1 MEITHRRAGVT
12 RDVRSAL
19 ACILAV
25 VALPVTGSAQQASF
39 TAAQAEA
46 GAAVYQTTCAECHL
60 ANLQGSG
67 DAPQLAGTDFRTFR
81 GNQPAVE
88 LMRYVRTTMPPG
100 QEGSLTDEEYAAVTA
115 YIMRENGVAQG
126 SAPLSLA
133 SRGSLVL
140 GGGAVVGVGPGGII
154 PPIPGR
160 PGTGPSP
167 DGVSSLPD
175 VGSLSETRTG
185 ATRTYEPIE
194 GFMPVSDAELRDPAP
209 GDWLNPRANH
219 GSWGYSPLNQI
230 NTENVDRL
238 ELAWVW
244 GMEDGTRSQPAPLV
258 HDGVM
263 FLPNWGNTIQALDA
277 TTGTLLWEYRRS
289 FPEGMTGG
297 RGRART
303 IAISEDMIL
312 VSTNDA
318 YMLALDAATGEV
330 RWETRVTAEPGL
342 GFENSSGPVIANGKA
357 INGINGCTR
366 LIRESCFIT
375 AHDLRTGRELWRT
388 YTIARPGEP
397 GGDTWGDLPLE
408 LRGGGDV
415 WNTGSYD
422 PDLGLVYFGV
432 AQAKP
437 WASASRGLT
446 MADSALYTS
455 STLALDENTGEIV
468 WYRQHVPA
476 ESLDLDEGMEQLL
489 LDVDGI
495 PALLTIGKH
504 GILWKLDRRDGSFL
518 GVKETVFQNILDID
532 PESGAVQYRADI
544 RDAQVGQ
551 WLSVCPSTA
560 GGKNWHATGYHPG
573 TGLIIVPLSQSCM
586 DYSARVV
593 ELVEGG
599 GSSGGTRVWF
609 EMPGTEGN
617 LGKLGAYD
625 VRTMEEVWSV
635 QQRAPFLTSALT
647 TGGGLVFMGDYD
659 RWIRAF
665 DVATGEQLWETRLAT
680 AVQGYPMTYEVDGVQ
695 YVAVPTGVIGGSPW
709 NVSRFLAP
717 EIRIPS
723 GNRHNAMYVF
733 RLNER

>member
-1 MEITHRRAGVT
+1 MRITHRRSEVT
-12 RDVRSAL
+12 RGAGAAL
-19 ACILAV
+19 TCIIAAGAVPLA
-25 VALPVTGSAQQASF
+25 ASAQQASF
-39 TAAQAEA
+39 TAAQADE
-46 GAAVYQTTCAECHL
+46 GAAVYETACAVCHL
-60 ANLQGSG
+60 ANMQGTG
-67 DAPQLAGTDFRTFR
+67 EAPQLAGTDFRTFR
-81 GNQPAVE
+81 GNDPAVE
-88 LMRYVRTTMPPG
+88 LFRDLRATMPPG
-100 QEGSLTDEEYAAVTA
+100 QEGSLTEEEYTALTA
-115 YIMRENGVAQG
+115 YIMRENGVAVGATPFGLATQG
-126 SAPLSLA
+126 A
-133 SRGSLVL
+133 LVL
-140 GGGAVVGVGPGGII
+140 GGGAVAGIEPGEII
-154 PPIPGR
+154 PPVPGQV
-160 PGTGPSP
+160 GTGPSP
-167 DGVSSLPD
+167 EGVNSLPD
-175 VGSLSETRTG
+175 FGALSETPTG
-185 ATRTYEPIE
+185 ATRTFRPIDN
-194 GFMPVSDAELRDPAP
+194 FNPVSDAELRDPAP
-209 GDWLNPRANH
+209 GDWLSPRGNL
-219 GSWGYSPLNQI
+219 GGWGYSPLDQI

-258 HDGVM
+258 RDGVM

-289 FPEGMTGG
+289 FPDGMSGG

-303 IAISEDMIL
+303 IAIWEDMIL

-318 YMLALDAATGEV
+318 YMLALDAATGVV
-330 RWETRVTAEPGL
+330 RWETPEAEPGL

-357 INGINGCTR
+357 INGINGCTP
-366 LIRESCFIT
+366 LIPESCFIT
-375 AHDLRTGRELWRT
+375 AHDARTGRELWRT

-415 WNTGSYD
+415 WNTGAYD

-455 STLALDENTGEIV
+455 STLALDEDTGEIV

-476 ESLDLDEGMEQLL
+476 ESLDLDEGMEQVL
-489 LDVDGI
+489 LDVEGI
-495 PALLTIGKH
+495 PALMTSGKH
-504 GILWKLDRRDGSFL
+504 GVLWKLDRRDGSFL
-518 GVKETVFQNILDID
+518 GMKEAVFQNVLEID
-532 PESGAVQYRADI
+532 PEIGTVQYRADI
-544 RDAQVGQ
+544 RDAQVGE
-551 WLSVCPSTA
+551 WVSVCPSTA

-573 TGLIIVPLSQSCM
+573 AGVIVVPLSQSCM
-586 DYSARVV
+586 DYSAREV

-599 GSSGGTRVWF
+599 GSAGGTRVWL
-609 EMPGTEGN
+609 EMPGTDGN

-635 QQRAPFLTSALT
+635 EQRAPFLTSALT
-647 TGGGLVFMGDYD
+647 TGGGLIFMGDYD

-665 DVATGEQLWETRLAT
+665 DVATGEELWETRLGT

-709 NVSRFLAP
+709 NVSRFMAP
-717 EIRIPS
+717 EIRIPP

-733 RLNER
+733 RLNDR

>member
-1 MEITHRRAGVT
+1 MEITHRNAGVT

-19 ACILAV
+19 ACILAA
-25 VALPVTGSAQQASF
+25 VAFPVAGSAQQASF

-46 GAAVYQTTCAECHL
+46 GAALYESTCAACHL
-60 ANLQGSG
+60 TSLQGSG
-67 DAPQLAGTDFRTFR
+67 DAPQVAGTDFRGFR
-81 GNQPAVE
+81 GDEPAVE
-88 LMRYVRTTMPPG
+88 LMRYVRATMPPG
-100 QEGSLTDEEYAAVTA
+100 QEGSLTEEEYAALTA
-115 YIMRENGVAQG
+115 YIMRENGVAPG
-126 SAPLSLA
+126 SALLSLA
-133 SRGSLVL
+133 SRGALVL
-140 GGGAVVGVGPGGII
+140 GGRAIGDVGSGAMV

-167 DGVSSLPD
+167 TGVNSLPD
-175 VGSLSETRTG
+175 VGALSESRTG
-185 ATRTYEPIE
+185 ATRTYQPIAN
-194 GFMPVSDAELRDPAP
+194 FIPVSDEELRNPDP
-209 GDWLNPRANH
+209 GDWLSPRGNLA
-219 GSWGYSPLNQI
+219 SWGYSSLDQI
-230 NTENVDRL
+230 NTDNVDRL

-258 HDGVM
+258 HAGVM
-263 FLPNWGNTIQALDA
+263 YLPNWGNTIQALDGA
-277 TTGTLLWEYRRS
+277 TGTLLWEYRRS
-289 FPEGMTGG
+289 FPEGMSGG

-303 IAISEDMIL
+303 ISLWEDMVL

-318 YMLALDAATGEV
+318 YMLALDAATGV
-330 RWETRVTAEPGL
+330 LRWETSLTDEPGL

-357 INGINGCTR
+357 VNGINGCTR
-366 LIRESCFIT
+366 LINESCFIT
-375 AHDLRTGRELWRT
+375 AHDARTGDELWRT
-388 YTIARPGEP
+388 FTIARPGEP
-397 GGDTWGDLPLE
+397 GGDTWGDIPFE

-432 AQAKP
+432 AQGKP

-446 MADSALYTS
+446 MADSVLYTS

-476 ESLDLDEGMEQLL
+476 ESLDLDEAMEQVLI
-489 LDVDGI
+489 DVDGV
-495 PALLTIGKH
+495 PALMTSGKH
-504 GILWKLDRRDGSFL
+504 GVLWKLDRRDGTFL
-518 GVKETVFQNILDID
+518 GMKETVFQNVLDID
-532 PESGAVQYRADI
+532 PVSGAVQYRPDI
-544 RDAQVGQ
+544 RDAQVGD
-551 WLSVCPSTA
+551 WVSVCPSTA

-573 TGLIIVPLSQSCM
+573 AGVIVVPLSQSCM
-586 DYSARVV
+586 DYSARAV
-593 ELVEGG
+593 EMVEGG
-599 GSSGGTRVWF
+599 GSSGGSRVWW
-609 EMPGTEGN
+609 EMPGTDGN

-659 RWIRAF
+659 RWIRAY
-665 DVATGEQLWETRLAT
+665 DVTNGEQLWETRLAT

-695 YVAVPTGVIGGSPW
+695 YVAIPTGVIGGSPW

-717 EIRIPS
+717 EIRIPP

>member
-19 ACILAV
+19 ACILAT
-25 VALPVTGSAQQASF
+25 VAFPVAGSAQQASF

-46 GAAVYQTTCAECHL
+46 GAAVYQSACAVCHL
-60 ANLQGSG
+60 ASLQGSG
-67 DAPQLAGTDFRTFR
+67 EAPQLAGIDFRTFR

-88 LMRYVRTTMPPG
+88 LMDYVRTTMPPG
-100 QEGSLTDEEYAAVTA
+100 EEGSLTDEEYAAITA

-126 SAPLSLA
+126 STPFSLA

-140 GGGAVVGVGPGGII
+140 GGGAVAGLVPGPII

-167 DGVSSLPD
+167 TGVNSLPD
-175 VGSLSETRTG
+175 VGSLSESRTG
-185 ATRTYEPIE
+185 ATRTYRPIAN
-194 GFMPVSDAELRDPAP
+194 FLPVSDEELRNPDP
-209 GDWLNPRANH
+209 GDWLSPRGNLA
-219 GSWGYSPLNQI
+219 SWGYSSLDQI
-230 NTENVDRL
+230 NTDNVDRL

-263 FLPNWGNTIQALDA
+263 YLPNWGNTIQALDGA
-277 TTGTLLWEYRRS
+277 TGTLLWEYRRS
-289 FPEGMTGG
+289 FPEGMSGG

-303 IAISEDMIL
+303 ISLWEDVIL

-318 YMLALDAATGEV
+318 YMLALDAATGEI
-330 RWETRVTAEPGL
+330 RWETRIANEPGL

-357 INGINGCTR
+357 VNGINGCTR
-366 LIRESCFIT
+366 LINESCFIT
-375 AHDLRTGRELWRT
+375 AHDARTGDELWRT
-388 YTIARPGEP
+388 FTIARPGEP
-397 GGDTWGDLPLE
+397 GGDTWGDIPFE

-432 AQAKP
+432 AQGKP

-446 MADSALYTS
+446 MADSVLYTS

-476 ESLDLDEGMEQLL
+476 ESLDLDEAMEQVLI
-489 LDVDGI
+489 DVDGV
-495 PALLTIGKH
+495 PALMTSGKH
-504 GILWKLDRRDGSFL
+504 GVLWKLDRRDGTFL
-518 GVKETVFQNILDID
+518 GMKEAVFQNVLDID
-532 PESGAVQYRADI
+532 PESGAVQYRPDI
-544 RDAQVGQ
+544 RDAQVGD
-551 WLSVCPSTA
+551 WVSVCPSTA
-560 GGKNWHATGYHPG
+560 GGKNWHAMGYHPG
-573 TGLIIVPLSQSCM
+573 AGVIVVPLSQSCM
-586 DYSARVV
+586 DYSARAV
-593 ELVEGG
+593 EMIEGG
-599 GSSGGTRVWF
+599 GSSGGTRVWW
-609 EMPGTEGN
+609 EMPGTDGN

-659 RWIRAF
+659 RWIRAY
-665 DVATGEQLWETRLAT
+665 DVANGEQLWETRLAT

-695 YVAVPTGVIGGSPW
+695 YVAIPTGVIGGSPW

-717 EIRIPS
+717 EIRIPP